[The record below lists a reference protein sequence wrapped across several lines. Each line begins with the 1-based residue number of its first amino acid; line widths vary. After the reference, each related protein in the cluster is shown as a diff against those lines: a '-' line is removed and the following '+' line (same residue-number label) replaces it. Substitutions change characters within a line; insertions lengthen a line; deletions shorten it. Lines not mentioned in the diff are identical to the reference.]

1 MSLYLTYYLQF
12 VAVFILMT
20 WATYVPLRAGIMY
33 NGPVYC
39 MAVGGYFAAY
49 VSRDLG
55 WPFGLALLGGAAMA
69 AFFGFLPAIG
79 LSRIGSGLPIMVA
92 SIALIFIIQS
102 VIKNLDFLGGPYGFW
117 DIPKVDYLL
126 PITCGIL
133 LIVGLFVYRID
144 HSRLGRAM
152 EAALVDRDVAAT
164 LGVNL
169 TRLSILLQV
178 ISAVISGIAGVIF
191 AFTLGTIF
199 PGSYSFFLLL
209 YIWCMLYLGG
219 RFTMWG
225 PLISAPIL
233 WGLPQW
239 IPHEL
244 AEYSNILY
252 GALLIAI
259 LLLRPQGII
268 SRGLV
273 RAISQRGRIWVERLF
288 GLGKF
293 KKEVI

>member
-1 MSLYLTYYLQF
+1 
-12 VAVFILMT
+12 
-20 WATYVPLRAGIMY
+20 
-33 NGPVYC
+33 
-39 MAVGGYFAAY
+39 
-49 VSRDLG
+49 
-55 WPFGLALLGGAAMA
+55 
-69 AFFGFLPAIG
+69 
-79 LSRIGSGLPIMVA
+79 
-92 SIALIFIIQS
+92 
-102 VIKNLDFLGGPYGFW
+102 
-117 DIPKVDYLL
+117 
-126 PITCGIL
+126 
-133 LIVGLFVYRID
+133 
-144 HSRLGRAM
+144 M
-152 EAALVDRDVAAT
+152 ETALVDRDVAAT

-191 AFTLGTIF
+191 AFTLRTIF
-199 PGSYSFFLLL
+199 PDTYSFSLLL

-225 PLISAPIL
+225 AIISAPIL

-244 AEYSNILY
+244 GEYSNILY

-273 RAISQRGRIWVERLF
+273 RAIRQRGRIQLERLF